1 MKSRIARAGVVAVL
15 SLAAVFGSSQLFA
28 GKPGGG
34 GGGGCPR
41 SNFCLCAAFY
51 CPVTCAGGC
60 KYSNP
65 CLADCAG
72 ATACVQ
78 DGPCTEVP

>member
-1 MKSRIARAGVVAVL
+1 MRTRVARFGLVSVL
-15 SLAAVFGSSQLFA
+15 TLVAVFGSTQLFA
-28 GKPGGG
+28 GKPG

-41 SNFCLCAAFY
+41 SNFCLCADIY

-60 KYSNP
+60 KYSNM
-65 CLADCAG
+65 CVAQCAG

-78 DGPCTEVP
+78 DGPCEIVP

>member
-1 MKSRIARAGVVAVL
+1 MKSRYARFGMVAALTIVAL
-15 SLAAVFGSSQLFA
+15 FGSTQLFA
-28 GKPGGG
+28 SKPGG

-41 SNFCLCAAFY
+41 SNFCVCAAFY
-51 CPVTCAGGC
+51 CPVTCSGGC

-72 ATACVQ
+72 ATGCTQ
-78 DGPCTEVP
+78 DGPCEITP